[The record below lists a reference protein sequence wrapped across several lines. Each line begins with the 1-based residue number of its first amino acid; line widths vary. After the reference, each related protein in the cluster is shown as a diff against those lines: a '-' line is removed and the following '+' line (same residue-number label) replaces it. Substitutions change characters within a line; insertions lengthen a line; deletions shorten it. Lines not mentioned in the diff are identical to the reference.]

1 MELDLGAQT
10 NESNKY
16 KKVSDLD
23 MYQKVALTTAIYPR
37 EQAIIYPT
45 LGLTGEAGEVANK
58 VKKII
63 RDGSDSKDEKLVSE
77 IKSEIGD
84 CLWYIAVLANDFDIK
99 LSDIASANIEKLAT
113 RKSKGTIHGSGF
125 TDRAKATQSIN
136 KIKGSGKTHAH
147 KMQAAIA
154 MSQRAKVASERAK
167 DPEKKKDLASA
178 HRVYQQYINQNKK
191 KD

>member
-1 MELDLGAQT
+1 MTGQLELELGAQS

-63 RDGSDSKDEKLVSE
+63 RDGSNKNDNSMVSE

-84 CLWYIAVLANDFDIK
+84 CLWYIAVLADDIGCK
-99 LSDIASANIEKLAT
+99 LSDIANTNLVKLAN
-113 RKSKGTIHGSGF
+113 RKEKGTIGGSG
-125 TDRAKATQSIN
+125 DKR
-136 KIKGSGKTHAH
+136 
-147 KMQAAIA
+147 
-154 MSQRAKVASERAK
+154 
-167 DPEKKKDLASA
+167 
-178 HRVYQQYINQNKK
+178 
-191 KD
+191 

>member
-1 MELDLGAQT
+1 MVEGQLELELGTVT
-10 NESNKY
+10 NENHKY
-16 KKVSDLD
+16 KKISDLD

-77 IKSEIGD
+77 IKAEIGD

-99 LSDIASANIEKLAT
+99 LSDIASTNIEKLAN
-113 RKSKGTIHGSGF
+113 RKKNNTIHGSGD
-125 TDRAKATQSIN
+125 TR
-136 KIKGSGKTHAH
+136 
-147 KMQAAIA
+147 
-154 MSQRAKVASERAK
+154 
-167 DPEKKKDLASA
+167 
-178 HRVYQQYINQNKK
+178 
-191 KD
+191 

>member
-1 MELDLGAQT
+1 MTGQLELDLGAQS

-23 MYQKVALTTAIYPR
+23 MYQKVAITTAIYPR

-63 RDGSDSKDEKLVSE
+63 RDGSNSKDERLVSE

-84 CLWYIAVLANDFDIK
+84 CLWYIAVLASDFDIK
-99 LSDIASANIEKLAT
+99 LSDIASTNLEKLAN
-113 RKSKGTIHGSGF
+113 RKKNGTIHGSG
-125 TDRAKATQSIN
+125 DNR
-136 KIKGSGKTHAH
+136 
-147 KMQAAIA
+147 
-154 MSQRAKVASERAK
+154 
-167 DPEKKKDLASA
+167 
-178 HRVYQQYINQNKK
+178 
-191 KD
+191 

>member
-1 MELDLGAQT
+1 MVEGQLELELGTVT
-10 NESNKY
+10 NENHKY
-16 KKVSDLD
+16 KKISDLD

-45 LGLTGEAGEVANK
+45 LGLAGEAGEVANK

-84 CLWYIAVLANDFDIK
+84 CLWYIAVLANDFNIK

-113 RKSKGTIHGSGF
+113 RKSKGTIHGSG
-125 TDRAKATQSIN
+125 DNR
-136 KIKGSGKTHAH
+136 
-147 KMQAAIA
+147 
-154 MSQRAKVASERAK
+154 
-167 DPEKKKDLASA
+167 
-178 HRVYQQYINQNKK
+178 
-191 KD
+191 

>member
-1 MELDLGAQT
+1 MEQGQLELEFGTQT
-10 NESNKY
+10 NENHKY
-16 KKVSDLD
+16 KKISDLD

-77 IKSEIGD
+77 IKAEIGD

-99 LSDIASANIEKLAT
+99 LSDIASANIEKLAL
-113 RKSKGTIHGSGF
+113 RKSKGTIHGSG
-125 TDRAKATQSIN
+125 DNR
-136 KIKGSGKTHAH
+136 
-147 KMQAAIA
+147 
-154 MSQRAKVASERAK
+154 
-167 DPEKKKDLASA
+167 
-178 HRVYQQYINQNKK
+178 
-191 KD
+191 

>member
-1 MELDLGAQT
+1 MSGQLELELGAQS

-63 RDGSDSKDEKLVSE
+63 RDGSNKDDDSLVSE

-84 CLWYIAVLANDFDIK
+84 CLWYIAVLASDFNIK
-99 LSDIASANIEKLAT
+99 LSDIASTNLEKLAN
-113 RKSKGTIHGSGF
+113 RKKNNTIQGSG
-125 TDRAKATQSIN
+125 DAR
-136 KIKGSGKTHAH
+136 
-147 KMQAAIA
+147 
-154 MSQRAKVASERAK
+154 
-167 DPEKKKDLASA
+167 
-178 HRVYQQYINQNKK
+178 
-191 KD
+191 

>member
-1 MELDLGAQT
+1 MNGQLELELGAQS

-23 MYQKVALTTAIYPR
+23 LYQKVALTTAIYPR

-63 RDGSDSKDEKLVSE
+63 RDGSNSKDEKLVSE

-84 CLWYIAVLANDFDIK
+84 CLWYIAVLANDFNIK
-99 LSDIASANIEKLAT
+99 LSDIASTNLIKLEN
-113 RKSKGTIHGSGF
+113 RKEKGTIRGSG
-125 TDRAKATQSIN
+125 D
-136 KIKGSGKTHAH
+136 
-147 KMQAAIA
+147 
-154 MSQRAKVASERAK
+154 QR
-167 DPEKKKDLASA
+167 
-178 HRVYQQYINQNKK
+178 
-191 KD
+191 

>member
-1 MELDLGAQT
+1 MNGQLELELGAQT

-63 RDGSDSKDEKLVSE
+63 RDDGNKINESLVQE
-77 IKSEIGD
+77 ISAEIGD
-84 CLWYIAVLANDFDIK
+84 CLWYISVLADDIGCK
-99 LSDIASANIEKLAT
+99 LSDIANTNIEKLAN
-113 RKSKGTIHGSGF
+113 RQKNGTIHGSGD
-125 TDRAKATQSIN
+125 TR
-136 KIKGSGKTHAH
+136 
-147 KMQAAIA
+147 
-154 MSQRAKVASERAK
+154 
-167 DPEKKKDLASA
+167 
-178 HRVYQQYINQNKK
+178 
-191 KD
+191 

>member
-1 MELDLGAQT
+1 MTGQLELDLGAQS

-63 RDGSDSKDEKLVSE
+63 RDDGFKNNE
-77 IKSEIGD
+77 IMVQEISAEIGD
-84 CLWYIAVLANDFDIK
+84 CLWYISVLADDIGCK
-99 LSDIASANIEKLAT
+99 LSDIANTNLIKLEN
-113 RKSKGTIHGSGF
+113 RKKKGT
-125 TDRAKATQSIN
+125 
-136 KIKGSGKTHAH
+136 IKGSGDK
-147 KMQAAIA
+147 
-154 MSQRAKVASERAK
+154 R
-167 DPEKKKDLASA
+167 
-178 HRVYQQYINQNKK
+178 
-191 KD
+191 

>member
-1 MELDLGAQT
+1 MTGQLELELGAQS

-23 MYQKVALTTAIYPR
+23 LYQKVALTTAIYPR

-63 RDGSDSKDEKLVSE
+63 RDGSNKNDNSMVSE

-84 CLWYIAVLANDFDIK
+84 CLWYIAVLADDIGCK
-99 LSDIASANIEKLAT
+99 LSDIANTNLIKLAN
-113 RKSKGTIHGSGF
+113 RKEKGTIRGSG
-125 TDRAKATQSIN
+125 DKR
-136 KIKGSGKTHAH
+136 
-147 KMQAAIA
+147 
-154 MSQRAKVASERAK
+154 
-167 DPEKKKDLASA
+167 
-178 HRVYQQYINQNKK
+178 
-191 KD
+191 

>member
-1 MELDLGAQT
+1 MSGQLELELGAQS

-16 KKVSDLD
+16 RKVSDLD

-63 RDGSDSKDEKLVSE
+63 RDGSNFKDEKLVSE
-77 IKSEIGD
+77 IKAEIGD

-99 LSDIASANIEKLAT
+99 LSDIASTNLIKLEN
-113 RKSKGTIHGSGF
+113 R
-125 TDRAKATQSIN
+125 
-136 KIKGSGKTHAH
+136 
-147 KMQAAIA
+147 
-154 MSQRAKVASERAK
+154 
-167 DPEKKKDLASA
+167 KKKDTIRGSGDK
-178 HRVYQQYINQNKK
+178 R
-191 KD
+191 

>member
-1 MELDLGAQT
+1 MNGQLELDLGAQS

-77 IKSEIGD
+77 IKAEIGD
-84 CLWYIAVLANDFDIK
+84 CLWYIAVLANDFNIK
-99 LSDIASANIEKLAT
+99 LSDIASTNLEKLAN
-113 RKSKGTIHGSGF
+113 RKQNNTIHGSGD
-125 TDRAKATQSIN
+125 TR
-136 KIKGSGKTHAH
+136 
-147 KMQAAIA
+147 
-154 MSQRAKVASERAK
+154 
-167 DPEKKKDLASA
+167 
-178 HRVYQQYINQNKK
+178 
-191 KD
+191 

>member
-1 MELDLGAQT
+1 MNGQLELDLGAQS

-23 MYQKVALTTAIYPR
+23 MYQQVAKTTAIYPR

-63 RDGSDSKDEKLVSE
+63 RDGSNKNDDRMVSE

-84 CLWYIAVLANDFDIK
+84 CLWYIAVLADDIGCK
-99 LSDIASANIEKLAT
+99 LSDIANLNLIKLAN
-113 RKSKGTIHGSGF
+113 RKEKGTIHGSG
-125 TDRAKATQSIN
+125 DNR
-136 KIKGSGKTHAH
+136 
-147 KMQAAIA
+147 
-154 MSQRAKVASERAK
+154 
-167 DPEKKKDLASA
+167 
-178 HRVYQQYINQNKK
+178 
-191 KD
+191 

>member
-1 MELDLGAQT
+1 MSGQLELELGAQS

-16 KKVSDLD
+16 RKVSDLD

-77 IKSEIGD
+77 IKAEIGD

-99 LSDIASANIEKLAT
+99 LSDIASANIEKLAL
-113 RKSKGTIHGSGF
+113 RQKNNTIHGSGD
-125 TDRAKATQSIN
+125 DR
-136 KIKGSGKTHAH
+136 
-147 KMQAAIA
+147 
-154 MSQRAKVASERAK
+154 
-167 DPEKKKDLASA
+167 
-178 HRVYQQYINQNKK
+178 
-191 KD
+191 

>member
-1 MELDLGAQT
+1 MDEGQLELELGTVT
-10 NESNKY
+10 NENHKY
-16 KKVSDLD
+16 KKISDLD

-77 IKSEIGD
+77 IKAEIGD

-99 LSDIASANIEKLAT
+99 LSDIASANIEKLAL
-113 RKSKGTIHGSGF
+113 RQKNNTIHGSGD
-125 TDRAKATQSIN
+125 DR
-136 KIKGSGKTHAH
+136 
-147 KMQAAIA
+147 
-154 MSQRAKVASERAK
+154 
-167 DPEKKKDLASA
+167 
-178 HRVYQQYINQNKK
+178 
-191 KD
+191 